1 VNFYKHHIGDYAAAT
16 AHLSLIEDAIYSR
29 MLRRYYLQEG
39 PLPVPVEQVARLV
52 GARGEEE
59 TVKAMLLEFFV
70 LADDGWHN
78 KRADEEI
85 AAANAQAEA
94 NRRVAQDREARKR
107 ERENDSSTNRPRIVH
122 RDTEGSC
129 SLREPSQTPDS
140 RLQTP
145 DKNNTPVVPCG
156 DELAVVSAYHDALPK
171 CQQAHVLNAKRRKR
185 IAAAV
190 KLARQVCREQ
200 GWPYDPRDFWRAY
213 FAECATDAW
222 MRGEVPH
229 PKNPNWKQNLDV
241 LLAEDRFAGIMD
253 RAIAAMRVA
262 A

>member
-59 TVKAMLLEFFV
+59 TVKALLLEFFV

-85 AAANAQAEA
+85 AAANAQADA
-94 NRRVAQDREARKR
+94 NRRVAQEREARKR
-107 ERENDSSTNRPRIVH
+107 ERENESSTNRPRIVH
-122 RDTEGSC
+122 RDTEESC

-140 RLQTP
+140 RLQTRA
-145 DKNNTPVVPCG
+145 NNPSGCLSADADPANCPHGEIIALYHELLPANPPVKVWGEDRAKLLRTRWREDPKRQSLDYWRRFFSHVAASEFLTG
-156 DELAVVSAYHDALPK
+156 RRLDREGRPFLPGLDWLVRPTNFAKVIENRYHD
-171 CQQAHVLNAKRRKR
+171 RS
-185 IAAAV
+185 AA
-190 KLARQVCREQ
+190 
-200 GWPYDPRDFWRAY
+200 
-213 FAECATDAW
+213 
-222 MRGEVPH
+222 
-229 PKNPNWKQNLDV
+229 
-241 LLAEDRFAGIMD
+241 
-253 RAIAAMRVA
+253 
-262 A
+262 